1 MGTLYL
7 DRRDLSLRLDGKRL
21 VIEEPDARPR
31 GVPLAL
37 VERAVFQ
44 GSVRFDSGVLA
55 ALAEQGSSVVCLS
68 ARHSRR
74 TALLLVPVT
83 ATPAAGWRSINWR
96 WTRRPAC
103 RWPAR

>member
-44 GSVRFDSGVLA
+44 GRVRFDSGVLA
-55 ALAEQGSSVVCLS
+55 ALAEQGSAVVCLS
-68 ARHSRR
+68 ARHSR
-74 TALLLVPVT
+74 
-83 ATPAAGWRSINWR
+83 
-96 WTRRPAC
+96 
-103 RWPAR
+103 

>member
-7 DRRDLSLRLDGKRL
+7 DRRNLSLRLDGKRL

-37 VERAVFQ
+37 LERVVLRGLVQ
-44 GSVRFDSGVLA
+44 FDSGVLG
-55 ALAEQGSSVVCLS
+55 ALAEQGTAVVCLS

-74 TALLLVPVT
+74 TALLLGPGHGD
-83 ATPAAGWRSINWR
+83 A
-96 WTRRPAC
+96 RRRLAQYQL
-103 RWPAR
+103 ALD